1 MQPVNVMRT
10 SLLCSA
16 IAAGVACS
24 SPPAAAP
31 GSGSASPDVSGDAR
45 SAELGDTIHIRVGR
59 SASVDNGRL
68 VLTFRSHGSDSRC
81 PATVVC
87 VWMGDV
93 SMRIAAR
100 AARTSTEVDLHTGLE
115 PRTLAVDRYI
125 VKAVGM
131 LPYPGTT
138 PPDATPTALL
148 LVTAR

>member
-1 MQPVNVMRT
+1 MNTM
-10 SLLCSA
+10 SALLSCA

-31 GSGSASPDVSGDAR
+31 GSGNASPDASAEIR
-45 SAELGDTIHIRVGR
+45 SAALGDTIHIRLGR
-59 SASVDNGRL
+59 SVSVDNGRL

-93 SMRIAAR
+93 AMRIAAR
-100 AARTSTEVDLHTGLE
+100 AGRTTAEIDLHTGLE
-115 PRTLAVDRYI
+115 PRTLTVDRYV

-138 PPDATPTALL
+138 PSDATPTAVL
-148 LVTAR
+148 LVTAQ